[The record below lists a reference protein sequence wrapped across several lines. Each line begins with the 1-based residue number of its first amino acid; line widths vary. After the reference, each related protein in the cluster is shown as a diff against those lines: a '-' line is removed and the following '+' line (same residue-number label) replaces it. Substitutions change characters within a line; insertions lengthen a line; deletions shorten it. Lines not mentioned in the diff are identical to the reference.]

1 VTRTIAI
8 EAINTRIIKN
18 TRTRGRILK
27 QVVRMEFV
35 KMWTA
40 FNCRRILSGDQL
52 L

>member
-8 EAINTRIIKN
+8 EANA
-18 TRTRGRILK
+18 RTRRRILK

-35 KMWTA
+35 KMWA
-40 FNCRRILSGDQL
+40 VFNCMRILSGDQL